1 MPLWQMVNTALPENF
16 VLGCSLIFRRDNL
29 ETENFKDILVI
40 LDDEYNMLSEQF
52 EFISAD
58 QIDEIPKFILT
69 TKEKNIKR
77 LVRLVF
83 ENELNE
89 LEKRI
94 VYLHLVQG
102 IPLTRAASS
111 CGVTRIVAIT
121 ALKNGK
127 NKLYTFLKYPY
138 IMDFSVLNP
147 PESFNP
153 IKEKFVDE
161 LTS

>member
-1 MPLWQMVNTALPENF
+1 M
-16 VLGCSLIFRRDNL
+16 
-29 ETENFKDILVI
+29 ETENLKDILVI

-127 NKLYTFLKYPY
+127 NKL
-138 IMDFSVLNP
+138 
-147 PESFNP
+147 
-153 IKEKFVDE
+153 
-161 LTS
+161 